1 MNYSRAI
8 NKNRFSSFS
17 RAPNSP
23 ILIVATHSKE
33 RGADPMEFPDE
44 GLHLATGSELRMIR
58 QILGKKD
65 TSHHWGGLERVVTPE
80 GHILWLCKDHAK
92 EYK

>member
-1 MNYSRAI
+1 
-8 NKNRFSSFS
+8 
-17 RAPNSP
+17 
-23 ILIVATHSKE
+23 
-33 RGADPMEFPDE
+33 MELPDE
-44 GLHLATGSELRMIR
+44 GLHFASGSELRMIR